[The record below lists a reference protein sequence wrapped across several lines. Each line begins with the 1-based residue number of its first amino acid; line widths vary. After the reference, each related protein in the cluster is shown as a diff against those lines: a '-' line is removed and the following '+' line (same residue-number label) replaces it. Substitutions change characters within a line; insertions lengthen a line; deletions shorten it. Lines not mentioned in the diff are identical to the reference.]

1 VRHVQIGTRLDMGQY
16 GLEGPLLHMAHW
28 TKETALT
35 PSEQNALHIFRR
47 PRASKEL
54 DRRLQEGQ
62 ARRDDARAVDGQ
74 EDD

>member
-1 VRHVQIGTRLDMGQY
+1 MRVRHVQIGTRLDMGQY

-35 PSEQNALHIFRR
+35 PSEQNAIHIFRR

-54 DRRLQEGQ
+54 DRRLQEGKD
-62 ARRDDARAVDGQ
+62 RRDDT
-74 EDD
+74 